1 MKKILACMALLAC
14 MFVLAGCTKE
24 EDHLDDGL
32 IEIFAESMSGNAKV
46 LLDGASSTWVNGDPI
61 RINSDEVN
69 VVKMDGHAYINYP
82 DPPSVN
88 RAVYP
93 ASLTTSALTSDVVTL
108 NFPAYYHYRTDGGG
122 HQILELP
129 MAAYSTDNN
138 PLQFKHLTGALYVTV
153 TNSAAVPLTL
163 QSITVSSSAYQLNG
177 NRSIDFRALESI
189 SGKVAYSASELSVT
203 MLFDTGHIL
212 ASGESVKVMIPVMP
226 VGGVEGYK
234 NAFTIGIRAHSTDQ
248 STFYSYSRSQPSG
261 DDHIL
266 MRNVLGY
273 APASITSG
281 DEGNPELDIDDRA
294 YVVRTSMDFVAMM
307 NAIARGVIH
316 DNDSIKIVS
325 DINMS
330 GITIK
335 TINAPL
341 YCGKINGNN
350 HVIDSLTIE
359 SLDMGN
365 AGVFCGLFKNAGG
378 EFNIHDISFN
388 HLVLKSQVRTSYALY
403 MGAIIAEYEQEE
415 GGTIYLNN
423 CNVNIASTIIENA
436 GDAIYF
442 GGLIG
447 SIGSSNSHQIS
458 NCSIN
463 ISNQS
468 ISCSTT
474 VRWGGIIGA
483 TGASTTTI
491 ENSRV
496 SAVSSLTA
504 VRHIYAGGLIGYK
517 VSSTLTA
524 TGCTT
529 SGTIE
534 TSAGGNRYIGKM
546 IGYYSTPRRILNVTG
561 NTLGLEFV
569 GLTPG
574 NFGNGD

>member
-1 MKKILACMALLAC
+1 MALLAC
-14 MFVLAGCTKE
+14 MFVPAGCTKE

-82 DPPSVN
+82 EPPSVN

-129 MAAYSTDNN
+129 MAAYSTGNN

-163 QSITVSSSAYQLNG
+163 QSITVSSNAYQLSG

-189 SGKVAYSASELSVT
+189 SGRVANSVSELSVT
-203 MLFDTGHIL
+203 MLFDTGHTL

-234 NAFTIGIRAHSTDQ
+234 NAFTIGIRAHSVDQ
-248 STFYSYSRSQPSG
+248 STFYSYNRSQSSG

-266 MRNVLGY
+266 LRNVLGY
-273 APASITSG
+273 APASITSS
-281 DEGNPELDIDDRA
+281 DEGNPELDIDNRA

-316 DNDSIKIVS
+316 DGDSIKIVS
-325 DINMS
+325 DIDMS

-335 TINAPL
+335 TVCPAS
-341 YCGKINGNN
+341 YYGEINGNN
-350 HVIDSLTIE
+350 HVIDNLTIE
-359 SLDMGN
+359 SLDLGTE
-365 AGVFCGLFKNAGG
+365 GIVCGLFNDIDAG
-378 EFNIHDISFN
+378 FNIHDIIFD
-388 HLVLKSQVRTSYALY
+388 HLTLKSQIATTNTLK
-403 MGAIIAEYEQEE
+403 MGALVSEYDNQTS
-415 GGTIYLNN
+415 GGHGTIY
-423 CNVNIASTIIENA
+423 
-436 GDAIYF
+436 
-442 GGLIG
+442 
-447 SIGSSNSHQIS
+447 IS

-463 ISNQS
+463 IS
-468 ISCSTT
+468 STIIEG
-474 VRWGGIIGA
+474 VNGNIIFGGIIGA
-483 TGASTTTI
+483 INGGVAKHSISNCTVNIAGQSISAPNKTIRWGGFIGSTATAETIIDKSNITT
-491 ENSRV
+491 ETVLNSKYAYIGGFIGNK
-496 SAVSSLTA
+496 SGSKLTA
-504 VRHIYAGGLIGYK
+504 SRSTSSGHISET
-517 VSSTLTA
+517 V
-524 TGCTT
+524 
-529 SGTIE
+529 SGTKYLG
-534 TSAGGNRYIGKM
+534 SM
-546 IGYYSTPRRILNVTG
+546 IGFYSAIRNIIDTTG
-561 NTLGLEFV
+561 NTLGLTFANA
-569 GLTPG
+569 TPG
-574 NFGNGD
+574 HFGN

>member
-1 MKKILACMALLAC
+1 MALLAC

-189 SGKVAYSASELSVT
+189 SGRVANSVSELSVT
-203 MLFDTGHIL
+203 MLFDTGHTL

-226 VGGVEGYK
+226 VGGVDGYK
-234 NAFTIGIRAHSTDQ
+234 NAFTIGIRAQSVDQ
-248 STFYSYSRSQPSG
+248 STFYSYNRSQPSG

-294 YVVRTSMDFVAMM
+294 YVVRTSMEFVAMM
-307 NAIARGVIH
+307 NAIARGVVN
-316 DNDSIKIVS
+316 NDAAFNIIS
-325 DINMS
+325 DLDMS

-341 YCGKINGNN
+341 YCGEINGNN
-350 HVIDSLTIE
+350 HVIDNLTIE
-359 SLDMGN
+359 SLDLGVN
-365 AGVFCGLFKNAGG
+365 GVFCGLFKNVGG
-378 EFNIHDISFN
+378 GFNIQYITFD

-403 MGAIIAEYEQEE
+403 LGAIIAEFEQNT
-415 GGTIYLNN
+415 GTFCLRN
-423 CNVNIASTIIENA
+423 CNVNITSTIIENA

-442 GGLIG
+442 GGLVG
-447 SIGSSNSHQIS
+447 SIGGSNSHHQIS

-546 IGYYSTPRRILNVTG
+546 IGYYSTPRRILNVIG

>member
-1 MKKILACMALLAC
+1 MKKLLAGMALLAC

-108 NFPAYYHYRTDGGG
+108 NFPAYYHYRTDGDG

-189 SGKVAYSASELSVT
+189 SGRVANNVSELSVT

-234 NAFTIGIRAHSTDQ
+234 NAFTIGIRAHSVDQ
-248 STFYSYSRSQPSG
+248 STFYSYNRSQSSG

-281 DEGNPELDIDDRA
+281 DEGNPELDIDNRA

-307 NAIARGVIH
+307 NAIARGVAN
-316 DNDSIKIVS
+316 NDAVFNI
-325 DINMS
+325 INDLDMS
-330 GITIK
+330 GITIR

-341 YCGKINGNN
+341 YRGEINGNN
-350 HVIDSLTIE
+350 HVIDNLTIE

-365 AGVFCGLFKNAGG
+365 AGVFCGLFKNVGG
-378 EFNIHDISFN
+378 IFNIHDISFN
-388 HLVLKSQVRTSYALY
+388 HLVLKSQVRTSYTLY

-423 CNVNIASTIIENA
+423 CNVNITSTIIENA
-436 GDAIYF
+436 NAAIYF

-447 SIGSSNSHQIS
+447 SVGSSNSHQIS

-468 ISCSTT
+468 ISCNTT
-474 VRWGGIIGA
+474 VRWGGIIGT
-483 TGASTTTI
+483 TGTSITKI
-491 ENSRV
+491 ENSTV
-496 SAVSSLTA
+496 TASSSLNA
-504 VRHIYAGGLIGYK
+504 VRHIYAGGLISNK
-517 VSSTLTA
+517 ASSTLTA

-546 IGYYSTPRRILNVTG
+546 IGYYNTPRTILNITG

>member
-1 MKKILACMALLAC
+1 MALLAC

-82 DPPSVN
+82 EPPSVN

-163 QSITVSSSAYQLNG
+163 QSITVSSNAYQLNG

-189 SGKVAYSASELSVT
+189 SGRVANSVSELSVT

-226 VGGVEGYK
+226 VGGVEGYN
-234 NAFTIGIRAHSTDQ
+234 NAFTISIRAQSVDQ
-248 STFYSYSRSQPSG
+248 STFYSYNRSQPSG

-294 YVVRTSMDFVAMM
+294 YVVRTSMEFVAMM
-307 NAIARGVIH
+307 NAIARGVVN
-316 DNDSIKIVS
+316 NDAVFNIIS
-325 DINMS
+325 DLDMS

-341 YCGKINGNN
+341 YRGEINGNN
-350 HVIDSLTIE
+350 HVIDNLTIE

-468 ISCSTT
+468 ISCNTT
-474 VRWGGIIGA
+474 IRWGGIIGA

-491 ENSRV
+491 ENSTV
-496 SAVSSLTA
+496 TVSSSLNA
-504 VRHIYAGGLIGYK
+504 VRHIYAGGLISNK
-517 VSSTLTA
+517 ASSTLTA

-546 IGYYSTPRRILNVTG
+546 IGYYNTPRTILNITG

>member
-1 MKKILACMALLAC
+1 MALLAC
-14 MFVLAGCTKE
+14 MFVPAGCTKE

-153 TNSAAVPLTL
+153 TNSAAIPLTL

-177 NRSIDFRALESI
+177 NRSIDFRALEGI
-189 SGKVAYSASELSVT
+189 GGITTGTVDDRKVT
-203 MLFDTGHIL
+203 MLFDTGHTL

-234 NAFTIGIRAHSTDQ
+234 NAFTIGIRAHSVDQ
-248 STFYSYSRSQPSG
+248 STFYSYNRSQSSG

-281 DEGNPELDIDDRA
+281 DEGNPELDIDNRA

-307 NAIARGVIH
+307 NAIARDVIH
-316 DNDSIKIVS
+316 DGDSIKIVS
-325 DINMS
+325 DIDMS

-335 TINAPL
+335 TVCPAS
-341 YCGKINGNN
+341 YYGEINGNN
-350 HVIDSLTIE
+350 HVIDNLTIE
-359 SLDMGN
+359 SLDLGVN
-365 AGVFCGLFKNAGG
+365 GVFCGLFKNVSGR
-378 EFNIHDISFN
+378 FNIHDISFN
-388 HLVLKSQVRTSYALY
+388 HLVLKSQVQTSKALY
-403 MGAIIAEYEQEE
+403 MGAIIAEYDNYILE
-415 GGTIYLNN
+415 GDGTIYLNN
-423 CNVNIASTIIENA
+423 CNVNITSTIIENA
-436 GDAIYF
+436 RDAIFF

-447 SIGSSNSHQIS
+447 SINNSKSHHQIS
-458 NCSIN
+458 NCSIT

-468 ISCSTT
+468 ISSNTT
-474 VRWGGIIGA
+474 IRWGGIIGA
-483 TGASTTTI
+483 TGTSTTTI

-504 VRHIYAGGLIGYK
+504 ERHIYAGGLIGYK
-517 VSSTLTA
+517 ASSTLTA